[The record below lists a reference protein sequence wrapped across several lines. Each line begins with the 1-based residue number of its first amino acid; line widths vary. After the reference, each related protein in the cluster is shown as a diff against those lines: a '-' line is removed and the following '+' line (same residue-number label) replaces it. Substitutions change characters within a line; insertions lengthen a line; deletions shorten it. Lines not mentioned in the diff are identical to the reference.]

1 VVVAWGVAVVGWQWR
16 VWIGRVIAIILSG
29 GKLKI
34 GALLTEIEPIAI
46 TPPKKKNTKIQKKKK
61 KN

>member
-1 VVVAWGVAVVGWQWR
+1 VAWGVAVVGWQWR

-34 GALLTEIEPIAI
+34 GALLTEIEPIAV
-46 TPPKKKNTKIQKKKK
+46 PPKKNLEKKKK
-61 KN
+61 K